1 MGNSSDYTEQLRT
14 RILDVAA
21 DEHREPDQGRYTD
34 TPIFLF
40 GLGDLL
46 GQMHGAGLLA
56 RLTRPIASV
65 GEPPQPGITLP
76 HWTAADFIARAHE
89 HKGAIA
95 IDFSSSREG
104 RLLTR
109 QLCASANIALHD
121 CIPVLA
127 AFDFPGV
134 YELVR
139 VYREKTLARLDEFL
153 SIGARLADI
162 ESRNCLY
169 SNLLFR
175 LTYDRDWLLDAATP
189 TAEEYFSPYV
199 APRTFRLGSR
209 EHFCDCGAFRGPIV
223 ARFLAETGWQYQ
235 SITAFEPDR
244 ENYAALAQ
252 LHGMPIPHFK
262 PINKAV
268 SSRRQTLRL
277 VETGTVSSYIG
288 AEGNAITQTTRLDDE
303 LEHLSF
309 LKMDVE
315 GFEAKTL
322 HGAARLL
329 ATQRPR
335 VAACVYHYAHDL
347 LDVVGALDQH
357 AEGYTLRLRQH
368 NPNYFYDLVLYAS
381 PEAGLEPAAAAQ

>member
-1 MGNSSDYTEQLRT
+1 MGTPSDYTEQLRT
-14 RILDVAA
+14 RLLEVAA
-21 DEHREPDQGRYTD
+21 SEHREPDRSFYANA
-34 TPIFLF
+34 PVFLF

-46 GQMHGAGLLA
+46 GRMHGPALLT
-56 RLTRPIASV
+56 RLTRPIACI
-65 GEPPQPGITLP
+65 GNPPDPTITLP
-76 HWTAADFIARAHE
+76 HWSAADFVARAHTE
-89 HKGAIA
+89 TGAIA

-104 RLLTR
+104 RLRTR
-109 QLCASANIALHD
+109 QLCASAGIPLHD

-139 VYREKTLARLDEFL
+139 DYREKTFARLDDFL
-153 SIGARLADI
+153 AIGTRLADP

-175 LTYDRDWLLDAATP
+175 LTYDRDWLLHSATP
-189 TAEEYFSPYV
+189 SAEEYFSPYV

-252 LHGMPIPHFK
+252 LHDMPIPRFN
-262 PINKAV
+262 PVNKAV

-288 AEGNAITQTTRLDDE
+288 AEGNAITQTARLDDE

-322 HGAARLL
+322 HGATRLL

-357 AEGYTLRLRQH
+357 AEGYNLRLRQH

-381 PEAGLEPAAAAQ
+381 PEPGLDPAASAQ